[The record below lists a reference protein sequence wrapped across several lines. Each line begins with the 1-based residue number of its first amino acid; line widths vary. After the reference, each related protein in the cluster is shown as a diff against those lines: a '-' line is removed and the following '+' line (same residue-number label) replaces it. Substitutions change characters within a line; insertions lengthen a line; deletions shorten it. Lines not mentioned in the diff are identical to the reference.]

1 MVSSVGTAAQVHPHR
16 GIMNAAELQ
25 RLHGAELAR
34 APFSDA
40 ESWYQ
45 LRKILKDH
53 GISISQQAART
64 WWQSHRQAA

>member
-1 MVSSVGTAAQVHPHR
+1 
-16 GIMNAAELQ
+16 MNAAELQ

-40 ESWYQ
+40 QSWYQ

-64 WWQSHRQAA
+64 WWSSHRQAV